1 MCLNMSEKLL
11 ARKKRALQEKNLALR
26 KELEEVQK
34 QIANTGFTVSY
45 HDPKIRK
52 IQRSILIA
60 NIIREVRKVNNKR
73 LIEVQK
79 DFGHLAHCPDERAQ
93 RYFHIYIYLI
103 LQNILLSFCYL
114 SFCLFNRLLVWTRE
128 DIDVNIVFYLFFF
141 NGLTLRAQ

>member
-45 HDPKIRK
+45 HDPKIRE

-103 LQNILLSFCYL
+103 LHNI
-114 SFCLFNRLLVWTRE
+114 
-128 DIDVNIVFYLFFF
+128 
-141 NGLTLRAQ
+141 